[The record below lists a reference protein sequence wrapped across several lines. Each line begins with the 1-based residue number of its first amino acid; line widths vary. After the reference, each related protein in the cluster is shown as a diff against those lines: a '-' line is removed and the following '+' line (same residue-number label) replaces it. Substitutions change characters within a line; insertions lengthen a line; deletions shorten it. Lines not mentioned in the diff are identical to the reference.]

1 MKRIS
6 VFFIISLLFFSCA
19 SSIVE
24 MGDAISR
31 SRSVPELNTV
41 TTVSIGDVMLLQATE
56 TKTSAVQIL
65 KTDPKLHCTKGY
77 YKLWGNDGKGVKL
90 YAPII
95 STGASFSF
103 DPLYGQ
109 ARWFAYGERT
119 VTDSTSGQSEKKVVL
134 SLAGLGGY
142 GNLFRYQNIPEDFYK
157 FTEVTLEG
165 ADNFQQT
172 LIYTG
177 REKNIVKFTY
187 REFKDNFARPDFT
200 IDVQYDLSMSK
211 DISFKNARI
220 EIIDATNNSITYKVL
235 KNFN

>member
-6 VFFIISLLFFSCA
+6 VLFIISLLFFSCA

-24 MGDAISR
+24 MGDAIST

-56 TKTSAVQIL
+56 IKTSAVQIL
-65 KTDPKLHCTKGY
+65 KDDPKGFFTKGY
-77 YKLWGNDGKGVKL
+77 YRFYGFAEKGIKL
-90 YAPII
+90 YAPIVT
-95 STGASFSF
+95 TGANF
-103 DPLYGQ
+103 PYGT
-109 ARWFAYGERT
+109 RWFAYGERT
-119 VTDSTSGQSEKKVVL
+119 VTDSTSVQSEKKVVL
-134 SLAGLGGY
+134 SLAGLGGL
-142 GNLFRYQNIPEDFYK
+142 GNFARGLNIREDFYK